1 MGKDDHRKVEP
12 RAMRSICEIGG
23 KLPILHSSM
32 CLVVAGIDA
41 SEPLDLGLN
50 PAGDQPSGGVN
61 MDAKTPGL
69 HRTRANRTACD
80 QHAHSH
86 WSD

>member
-1 MGKDDHRKVEP
+1 
-12 RAMRSICEIGG
+12 MRSICEIGG

-32 CLVVAGIDA
+32 CLVIAGIDA

-61 MDAKTPGL
+61 MDAQTPGL
-69 HRTRANRTACD
+69 HRTRTNRTASD
-80 QHAHSH
+80 QHARSH
-86 WSD
+86 CSD

>member
-32 CLVVAGIDA
+32 CLVIAGIDA
-41 SEPLDLGLN
+41 SEPLDLGLK
-50 PAGDQPSGGVN
+50 QCS
-61 MDAKTPGL
+61 
-69 HRTRANRTACD
+69 
-80 QHAHSH
+80 
-86 WSD
+86 

>member
-1 MGKDDHRKVEP
+1 MEKRV
-12 RAMRSICEIGG
+12 MRSICEIGG

-32 CLVVAGIDA
+32 CLVIAGIDA

-69 HRTRANRTACD
+69 HRTCANRTASD
-80 QHAHSH
+80 HHAHSH
-86 WSD
+86 CSD

>member
-1 MGKDDHRKVEP
+1 MGKDDHRKVAP

-32 CLVVAGIDA
+32 CLVIAGIDA

-50 PAGDQPSGGVN
+50 Q
-61 MDAKTPGL
+61 
-69 HRTRANRTACD
+69 RATSPVA
-80 QHAHSH
+80 A
-86 WSD
+86 